1 MTTIKGKSGGKGG
14 KSSNQA
20 GSGGKK
26 PSSALLVPSSRNLA
40 VRVKT
45 AHKRSHSSTLWL
57 ERQLNDPYVA
67 EAKKQGWRSRAA
79 FKLLQL
85 DEKFKLLRPGLRV
98 VDLGAAPGGWTQVAV
113 QKVHPEDGKGC
124 VVGLDILEMEAVPG
138 ATTYQADFTAEGEDE
153 RLKAVLNGPADLVL
167 SDMAAPTVGHTQ
179 TDHYR
184 IMALAELAAI
194 FACEVL
200 APHGAF
206 VCKLFQGGAEKSL
219 NDLLKKNFRTVKY
232 AKPPASRADSAETYV
247 VAMGFRGEKEK
258 A

>member
-1 MTTIKGKSGGKGG
+1 MTVIKGKSGK
-14 KSSNQA
+14 KS

-26 PSSALLVPSSRNLA
+26 TDDLTLVPTSRNLA
-40 VRVKT
+40 VRVHT
-45 AHKRSHSSTLWL
+45 ARRRSHSSTLWL

-85 DEKFKLLRPGLRV
+85 DDRFKLLRAGMRV

-113 QKVHPEDGKGC
+113 QKVKPERGKGV
-124 VVGLDILEMEAVPG
+124 VVGLDILEMEAIPG
-138 ATTYQADFTAEGEDE
+138 ATTYRADFTAEGEDA
-153 RLKAVLNGPADLVL
+153 RLKLVLDGPADIVL

-194 FACEVL
+194 FACDVL
-200 APHGAF
+200 SPGGAF

-219 NDLLKKNFRTVKY
+219 NDLLKKNFRSVKY
-232 AKPPASRADSAETYV
+232 AKPAASRADSAETYV
-247 VAMGFRGEKEK
+247 VATGFRGDKDK